1 MARKPT
7 RGDVSVLILS
17 VLSEGALH
25 GYAIAREVERR
36 SENALV
42 LREGSLYPTLRD
54 LETNGYI
61 IGEWDDAATPAGTPA
76 RKTYKLTA
84 TGQNELIK
92 QAREWQIYARALDGF
107 LGGKLDAQKI

>member
-7 RGDVSVLILS
+7 RGDVSALILA

-36 SENALV
+36 SENALA

-54 LETNGYI
+54 LETNGFI
-61 IGEWDDAATPAGTPA
+61 VGQWDDAATPTGTPP

-84 TGQNELIK
+84 AGQNELAK

-107 LGGKLDAQKI
+107 LGGKTDVKST

>member
-1 MARKPT
+1 MARTPT
-7 RGDVSVLILS
+7 RGDVSALILA

-36 SENALV
+36 SENALA

-54 LETNGYI
+54 LETRGFI
-61 IGEWDDAATPAGTPA
+61 VGAWDDAATPTGTPA

-84 TGQNELIK
+84 AGQTELQK
-92 QAREWQIYARALDGF
+92 QAQEWQIYARALNGF
-107 LGGKLDAQKI
+107 LGDKNEATT

>member
-1 MARKPT
+1 MTRKPT
-7 RGDVSVLILS
+7 RGDVSALILA

-36 SENALV
+36 SENALA

-54 LETNGYI
+54 LETNGFI
-61 IGEWDDAATPAGTPA
+61 VGAWDDAATPTGTPA

-84 TGQNELIK
+84 AGQNELARK
-92 QAREWQIYARALDGF
+92 AREWQIYARALDGF
-107 LGGKLDAQKI
+107 LGGVTDVKI

>member
-1 MARKPT
+1 MARTPT
-7 RGDVSVLILS
+7 RGDVSALILA

-36 SENALV
+36 SENALA

-54 LETNGYI
+54 LEASGFI
-61 IGEWDDAATPAGTPA
+61 IGQWDDAATPTGTPA

-84 TGQNELIK
+84 AGQSELEK
-92 QAREWQIYARALDGF
+92 RAQEWQIYARALNGF
-107 LGGKLDAQKI
+107 LGGKTDVKI

>member
-1 MARKPT
+1 MARTPT
-7 RGDVSVLILS
+7 RGDVSALILA

-36 SENALV
+36 SENALA
-42 LREGSLYPTLRD
+42 LREGSLYPALRD
-54 LETNGYI
+54 LETRGFI
-61 IGEWDDAATPAGTPA
+61 VGTWDDVTAPTGTPA

-84 TGQNELIK
+84 AGQTELEK

-107 LGGKLDAQKI
+107 LGGKTNAKQT